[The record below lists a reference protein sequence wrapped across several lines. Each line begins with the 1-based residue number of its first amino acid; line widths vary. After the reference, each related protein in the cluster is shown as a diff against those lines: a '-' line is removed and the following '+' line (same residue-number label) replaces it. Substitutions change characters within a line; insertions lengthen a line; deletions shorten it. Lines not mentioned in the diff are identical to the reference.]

1 MTAGH
6 SPAHNGSVL
15 DHELR
20 IATEAA
26 LKAGEE
32 VARLR
37 REGVRYGRKDGHE
50 LVSEADLRAG
60 EILREMLTGAFPLDG
75 WLSEEDPDTSHR
87 LGRERVWIVDP
98 IDGTREYLQGV
109 PEYAVSVGLVIEGR
123 PALGVVHNPAT
134 GELFAA
140 ECVSVSER
148 QPTHATG
155 VPFEALVGRGEQ
167 RWDDLPPLPQG
178 AETRGV
184 GSVAYRLAL
193 LAQGESNAVLTG
205 YGRAEW
211 DVAAGAALCI
221 AAGLRATDIFGEP
234 IPYNQ
239 PDPTVRGLLA
249 AEPGLHGRLAEFF
262 QQFRRD

>member
-1 MTAGH
+1 MLERELKVAIDAALTAG
-6 SPAHNGSVL
+6 SEVL
-15 DHELR
+15 
-20 IATEAA
+20 
-26 LKAGEE
+26 
-32 VARLR
+32 RLR
-37 REGVRYGRKDGHE
+37 QEGVRYGRKTSHE

-60 EILREMLTGAFPLDG
+60 EILRETLTNAFPLDG

-109 PEYAVSVGLVIEGR
+109 PEYAVSVALVIGGS

-140 ECVSVSER
+140 ACLDAVER
-148 QPTHATG
+148 QPTHHTG
-155 VPFEALVGRGEQ
+155 LPFEALVGRGEQ
-167 RWDDLPPLPQG
+167 RWDDLPPLPEG

-193 LAQGESNAVLTG
+193 LSRGESNAVLTG

-211 DVAAGAALCI
+211 DVAAGAALCL
-221 AAGLRATDIFGEP
+221 AAGLKASDIFGVA

-239 PDPTVRGLLA
+239 PEPYVRGLLA

>member
-1 MTAGH
+1 MTGAPPSGH
-6 SPAHNGSVL
+6 NSFVL
-15 DHELR
+15 DHELKT
-20 IATEAA
+20 ATAA
-26 LKAGEE
+26 AVKAGEE
-32 VARLR
+32 VLRLR
-37 REGVRYGRKDGHE
+37 REGVRYGRKTGHE

-60 EILREMLTGAFPLDG
+60 EILRETLTSAFPLDG

-98 IDGTREYLQGV
+98 IDGTREYLQGI
-109 PEYAVSVGLVIEGR
+109 PEYAVSIGLVIEGR

-140 ECVSVSER
+140 ECLNASER
-148 QPTHATG
+148 EVTHPTG
-155 VPFEALVGRGEQ
+155 IPFEALVGRGEQ
-167 RWDDLPPLPQG
+167 RWDDLPPLPEG

-193 LAQGESNAVLTG
+193 LARGESNAVLTG

-211 DVAAGAALCI
+211 DVAGGAALCI
-221 AAGLRATDIFGEP
+221 AAGLRASDIFGEP

-239 PDPTVRGLLA
+239 PNPQVRGLLA